1 MHQAR
6 RSSWGSLSVRSGTSE
21 STSNDGSATSSKLSL
36 ANVTG
41 SMIVRVPPVPP
52 VPHVLGL
59 IIKEVSTRW
68 ELEGEEF
75 PNEIKEALDIRILG
89 YQKNFT
95 EEQKTYHVIWKQ
107 DWLTIPLQ
115 ERILKMNQVLKTG
128 IKVIKVLYSLSE
140 NRVSWIH
147 HAALCPK

>member
-21 STSNDGSATSSKLSL
+21 STSNDGSAASSKLSL

-41 SMIVRVPPVPP
+41 SMIVPVPPVPP

-75 PNEIKEALDIRILG
+75 PHEIKESLDIRILG

-115 ERILKMNQVLKTG
+115 ERILKMNQVLKL
-128 IKVIKVLYSLSE
+128 KLLKY
-140 NRVSWIH
+140 
-147 HAALCPK
+147 